1 MLLALLLFAVSVDVL
16 AQDSKQQEREDPAR
30 QVHWAMGAYF
40 GTGWYKVDANRTV
53 YILRVKPGKT
63 LLESSIDANGK
74 RAPGIELQFPLS
86 FGVQELEALDDFFDF
101 DNYATVSFT
110 PGIQVEIPVTEKWYL
125 RPYVN
130 VGWGTETTTTD
141 SAWIYYGG
149 IKSRYQLGSG
159 KNNWSLLNAIHFA
172 GYNPD
177 FGNRGKYGSFM
188 TGLEFDQPLKGLSLG
203 GDDLWLNWHITYNY
217 LFDALN
223 FHVEE
228 NQVESINDQWELGLA
243 LGKGSKKMKL
253 WFLSFEHVGLSF
265 KASSNGVYRAISLNV
280 RSPFTN

>member
-1 MLLALLLFAVSVDVL
+1 MNPLSQLIKGIWYTLDSIHRLPGRLLLLALLLFTVSVDVL

-40 GTGWYKVDANRTV
+40 GAGWYKVDASRTV

-86 FGVQELEALDDFFDF
+86 FGVQKREALDDFFDF

-188 TGLEFDQPLKGLSLG
+188 TGLEFDHPLKGLSLG
-203 GDDLWLNWHITYNY
+203 
-217 LFDALN
+217 
-223 FHVEE
+223 V
-228 NQVESINDQWELGLA
+228 
-243 LGKGSKKMKL
+243 M
-253 WFLSFEHVGLSF
+253 
-265 KASSNGVYRAISLNV
+265 ISG
-280 RSPFTN
+280 